1 MKLQKALTLI
11 LSLAGITACA
21 PGLSDEAAEAD
32 SPWAVTVT
40 DIQGNEVD
48 LAKYKG
54 QVALIVNV
62 ASKCGL
68 TPQYEQLNAVYEK
81 YKDRGLAML
90 GFPANNFMG
99 QEPGTNEQ
107 IQQFCKVNYGVT
119 FDIFSKISV
128 KGKDMA
134 PLYQF
139 LTSKEKNGEFG
150 GNISWNFDKFLV
162 GRDGKVIARFNPRTK
177 PDAAEVI
184 TAIEKADRK
193 STRLNSS
200 HV

>member
-32 SPWAVTVT
+32 SPWAFTVK

-184 TAIEKADRK
+184 TAIEKALAEEPP
-193 STRLNSS
+193 SA
-200 HV
+200 

>member
-1 MKLQKALTLI
+1 MKLHKALTLI
-11 LSLAGITACA
+11 LSLAGITACT

-32 SPWAVTVT
+32 SPWAFTVK

-81 YKDRGLAML
+81 YKDRGFAML

-162 GRDGKVIARFNPRTK
+162 SRDGKVIARFNPRTK

-184 TAIEKADRK
+184 TAIEKALAAEPP
-193 STRLNSS
+193 ST
-200 HV
+200 